1 MYDIIAEIID
11 HVWQSNYTSEQG
23 YIYYICGALIIV
35 LTAVFIDMV
44 YKIIYSVTHKGNL

>member
-1 MYDIIAEIID
+1 MYQIIEQIINHSWTTGD
-11 HVWQSNYTSEQG
+11 SSQQ

-44 YKIIYSVTHKGNL
+44 YRVFSHFWRG

>member
-1 MYDIIAEIID
+1 MYDVISGIINHAWET
-11 HVWQSNYTSEQG
+11 QNSAQQ

-44 YKIIYSVTHKGNL
+44 VRIFFRFTGIR

>member
-1 MYDIIAEIID
+1 MYQIIEQIID
-11 HVWQSNYTSEQG
+11 HSWTTGDSSQQ

-44 YKIIYSVTHKGNL
+44 YRVFSHFWRG